1 MALINYLTRV
11 HFGDGVL
18 QEAIH
23 AEIERCALKHPFILL
38 ENRDELTELEEFTLS
53 AINNSYIEKT
63 IAHAQLFPE
72 ENRLKRSADLYK
84 SNGCD
89 AIIAIGGSQVMH
101 YAKLVRLCIGSD
113 KSIERFSEFTGGQR
127 LFKQSNMPLFI
138 AAPNLFGIAPCI
150 SKYSRVLLKD
160 GKYDSFASCRL
171 RADIAIC
178 DPLFSL
184 KDTSTDISA
193 SAAEALVLC
202 LEAYFS
208 SGFNPPADGIAIDG
222 LRRIINRADQ
232 LGNGNCDLDCRR
244 ELMIANLSGVLALE
258 KGRGACSVITDF
270 LMTREG
276 NNLSEGQIKRAV
288 MSKVL
293 SKPSQEI
300 SEKLNELKSIFQLD
314 LEAAGYF
321 EALFHKLGMFGEFSK
336 NGQNFDPSFDFQP
349 INEHAHAHF
358 YALPKE
364 YNTLLKSLGTVQVH

>member
-23 AEIERCALKHPFILL
+23 AEIERCSLKHPFILL
-38 ENRDELTELEEFTLS
+38 EERDEPSELEEFTLA

-63 IAHAQLFPE
+63 IAYAPSFPE

-84 SNGCD
+84 ANGCD
-89 AIIAIGGSQVMH
+89 AIIAVGGSQVMH
-101 YAKLVRLCIGSD
+101 YAKLVRLCVGSD
-113 KSIERFSEFTGGQR
+113 ESIERFSEFTGGQR

-178 DPLFSL
+178 DPLFTL
-184 KDTSTDISA
+184 KDGASDISA
-193 SAAEALVLC
+193 SSAEALVLC
-202 LEAYFS
+202 LEAYLS
-208 SGFNPPADGIAIDG
+208 SGFNPPAEGIAIDG
-222 LRRIINRADQ
+222 LRRIINHAEQ
-232 LGNGNCDLDCRR
+232 LGSDDCDLDSRR
-244 ELMIANLSGVLALE
+244 ELMIANLNGVLALE
-258 KGRGACSVITDF
+258 KGRGACSIITDF

-276 NNLSEGQIKRAV
+276 NNFSEGQIKRAV

-293 SKPSQEI
+293 SNPSQEI
-300 SEKLNELKSIFQLD
+300 SEKLFELKSI
-314 LEAAGYF
+314 LEIDFDASRYF
-321 EALFHKLGMFGEFSK
+321 ESLFNTLGMLGEIPK
-336 NGQNFDPSFDFQP
+336 IGRNGSSDFEYYS
-349 INEHAHAHF
+349 ISENAHAHY

-364 YNTLLKSLGTVQVH
+364 YNTLLKSLGVAQVF